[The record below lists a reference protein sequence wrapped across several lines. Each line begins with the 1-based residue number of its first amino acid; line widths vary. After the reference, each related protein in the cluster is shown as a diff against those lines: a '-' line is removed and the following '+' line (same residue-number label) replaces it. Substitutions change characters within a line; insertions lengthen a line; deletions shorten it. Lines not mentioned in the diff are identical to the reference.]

1 MSEYATSKRVTEEL
15 KNLLESTHIK
25 TDDEI
30 VKYKKEEQEIPKEEV
45 LRVQEVA
52 FVDVASFPSL
62 PTATNK
68 VPLCVRSLILLDPK
82 GEVC

>member
-1 MSEYATSKRVTEEL
+1 MLFTYATDWIPV
-15 KNLLESTHIK
+15 
-25 TDDEI
+25 
-30 VKYKKEEQEIPKEEV
+30 IPKEEV

-62 PTATNK
+62 PTAINK